1 MSQKITI
8 IAIGGGGFT
17 HNEDSELDDICLS
30 YARRRVG
37 LTASPSCAR
46 PSIGFVGLAS
56 DDNVTKI
63 TRFYERFERVA
74 TCSHLQA
81 DTNFYET
88 QHWCMGLDL
97 IYFGGGN
104 TKNLIRQMQTRK
116 IDQLF
121 YAAYLAGTV
130 IAGVSAGAGCWFS
143 QILSDNSGA
152 GLAPLAGLG
161 WLEASLCPHYSE
173 EPHRRLAFEALIA
186 SSELAAGYAI
196 DDGAGIIIENG
207 QTLGY
212 ITARPNS
219 AAYFIRQNNAST
231 ETMMLDE
238 VRNIPL

>member
-1 MSQKITI
+1 MSPNPTI

-37 LTASPSCAR
+37 LVTSTSCTR

-56 DDNVTKI
+56 DDDVTKI
-63 TRFYERFERVA
+63 TLFYERFKGVA

-81 DTNFYET
+81 DTNLYET

-104 TKNLIRQMQTRK
+104 TKNLIIQMQTSRV
-116 IDQLF
+116 DQLF
-121 YAAYLAGTV
+121 YAAYQAGTV

-143 QILSDNSGA
+143 QILSDSSGA

-186 SSELAAGYAI
+186 SSELSAGYAI
-196 DDGAGIIIENG
+196 DDGAGIIFENG
-207 QTLGY
+207 QTAGY
-212 ITARPNS
+212 ITARPNA
-219 AAYFIRQNNAST
+219 AAYFIRQDKASA
-231 ETMMLDE
+231 ETMTLDE